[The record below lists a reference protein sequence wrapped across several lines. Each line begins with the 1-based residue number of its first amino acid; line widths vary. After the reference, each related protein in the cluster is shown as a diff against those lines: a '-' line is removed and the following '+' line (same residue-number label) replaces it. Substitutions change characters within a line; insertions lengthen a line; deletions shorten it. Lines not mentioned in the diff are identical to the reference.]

1 MTPLRQRILCAGLLA
16 CALLALSAPSLAGD
30 GAPAPAPAAPAEP
43 PHRAWLGASGHKSAS
58 IASAPRPS
66 MTRSWIAL
74 GVAAAL
80 GGLAFYLRSAKPKT
94 KQSAI
99 DKLRVLSSTKLAAR
113 ASLVIVDVS
122 GQRLLLGVTD
132 ASVNK
137 LGWLDAPELDDDNEQ
152 ALPEPRALVRPRL
165 VTPPGGVRVQEKLD
179 ASSAGRSFRSLLKAA
194 VGVREK
200 PSDSA
205 AVAIAN
211 ETRDTFTR
219 SNSRP
224 AQRAAGARGAMV
236 DVEGQAKGLLAR
248 LGGEPRA

>member
-1 MTPLRQRILCAGLLA
+1 M
-16 CALLALSAPSLAGD
+16 
-30 GAPAPAPAAPAEP
+30 
-43 PHRAWLGASGHKSAS
+43 
-58 IASAPRPS
+58 
-66 MTRSWIAL
+66 
-74 GVAAAL
+74 
-80 GGLAFYLRSAKPKT
+80 
-94 KQSAI
+94 
-99 DKLRVLSSTKLAAR
+99 
-113 ASLVIVDVS
+113 
-122 GQRLLLGVTD
+122 LGVTD

-165 VTPPGGVRVQEKLD
+165 VTPPGGVQIQEKLE

-219 SNSRP
+219 S
-224 AQRAAGARGAMV
+224 ARAPRTVSTRGAMV